1 MRSFAKEKTNS
12 DSGVTSEQFVSPWLV
27 NDETKSVAEK
37 PPLTPTSLGHTGE
50 NTVGG
55 QAIKEEADD
64 AVEPAQPKLA
74 ELFLSSIDEKEAF
87 DDHLLEKSGI
97 APEQIESN
105 PHIQQ
110 LASER
115 FGRIVRGEIC
125 STLDQTYPLTVPQA
139 IDSPYFVDT
148 LGQIVA
154 DETKREQL
162 TDNLD
167 IQRYGERSIE
177 STEFIVS
184 TSVPKEMVGKY
195 RNKVSELAYR
205 ETILS
210 MSKYIGALKRLG
222 YQPFRTDESLD
233 QLNHRRLGKLG
244 NYLIQQNAQKLG
256 LLDQS
261 TIDRLYDRRY
271 DKLLA
276 WAERGDASEQM
287 PTCMILPS
295 LRPSSENTTANYWLE

>member
-1 MRSFAKEKTNS
+1 MRSFAKEKTNN
-12 DSGVTSEQFVSPWLV
+12 DSGVVSDSEQFVSPWLI

-37 PPLTPTSLGHTGE
+37 PPLTPTSLGHTSE
-50 NTVGG
+50 NLIGG
-55 QAIKEEADD
+55 QAVKEKADD
-64 AVEPAQPKLA
+64 AVEFTQPKLA

-110 LASER
+110 LTSER

-154 DETKREQL
+154 DETKRERL

-167 IQRYGERSIE
+167 IQHYGERLIE

-195 RNKVSELAYR
+195 RNKVSELAYLL
-205 ETILS
+205 I
-210 MSKYIGALKRLG
+210 
-222 YQPFRTDESLD
+222 D
-233 QLNHRRLGKLG
+233 
-244 NYLIQQNAQKLG
+244 NYF
-256 LLDQS
+256 
-261 TIDRLYDRRY
+261 
-271 DKLLA
+271 
-276 WAERGDASEQM
+276 
-287 PTCMILPS
+287 
-295 LRPSSENTTANYWLE
+295 

>member
-1 MRSFAKEKTNS
+1 MRSFTKEKTNS
-12 DSGVTSEQFVSPWLV
+12 DSGVVPDSEQFVSPWLV
-27 NDETKSVAEK
+27 NDEIKPIAEK
-37 PPLTPTSLGHTGE
+37 PPLTPTSLDHASE
-50 NTVGG
+50 NPIGG
-55 QAIKEEADD
+55 QAVKEKADDD
-64 AVEPAQPKLA
+64 AVEFTQPKLA
-74 ELFLSSIDEKEAF
+74 ELFLGSIDEKEAF

-110 LASER
+110 LTSER

-167 IQRYGERSIE
+167 IQRYGERLIE

-205 ETILS
+205 ETIPS

-233 QLNHRRLGKLG
+233 RLNHRRLGKL
-244 NYLIQQNAQKLG
+244 NYCVQQNA
-256 LLDQS
+256 
-261 TIDRLYDRRY
+261 
-271 DKLLA
+271 
-276 WAERGDASEQM
+276 
-287 PTCMILPS
+287 
-295 LRPSSENTTANYWLE
+295 

>member
-12 DSGVTSEQFVSPWLV
+12 DSGVVPDSEQFVSPWLV

-37 PPLTPTSLGHTGE
+37 SPLTPTSLSYTSE
-50 NTVGG
+50 NPIGG
-55 QAIKEEADD
+55 QAVKEKADG
-64 AVEPAQPKLA
+64 AVEPTQPKLA
-74 ELFLSSIDEKEAF
+74 ELFLDSIDEKEAF

-97 APEQIESN
+97 APEQIETN

-110 LASER
+110 LTSER

-125 STLDQTYPLTVPQA
+125 STLDQTYPLMVPQA

-167 IQRYGERSIE
+167 IQHYGERLIE
-177 STEFIVS
+177 STEFILS

-205 ETILS
+205 ETISS
-210 MSKYIGALKRLG
+210 MSKYIGVLKHLG

-233 QLNHRRLGKLG
+233 RLNHRRLGEQG
-244 NYLIQQNAQKLG
+244 NYLVQQNAQKLG

-287 PTCMILPS
+287 PTCMISPS
-295 LRPSSENTTANYWLE
+295 L